1 MFVLVLILLLLAA
14 VFGVLGAVLKA
25 VAFLVLT
32 AVLTVTVLVALAWW
46 GIKRKARVP
55 GRVRPRDHAAALH
68 PVPRERGPARGGRPA
83 PAPRRPLLTE
93 AAPARCHPGEPA
105 PVREWRP
112 TNEIEHI
119 PSRSSGVLPSIA
131 ELESA

>member
-46 GIKRKARVP
+46 DKRKTREFQAEYDREITRQRSTRYRVNEAQRDAGDLP
-55 GRVRPRDHAAALH
+55 PPRDD
-68 PVPRERGPARGGRPA
+68 RY
-83 PAPRRPLLTE
+83 
-93 AAPARCHPGEPA
+93 
-105 PVREWRP
+105 
-112 TNEIEHI
+112 
-119 PSRSSGVLPSIA
+119 
-131 ELESA
+131 